1 MNPLLHTISL
11 VSATTAGALFSAIWE
26 GAILA
31 ACVALCLRLIPRL
44 SAAARSVVWTNVF
57 VLLALLQVLPS
68 LAEHWVPENG
78 ISHPPFHLDPVWS
91 VAIAS
96 TWAMLSLWRVVQLI
110 LSAIRIRGLAR
121 RATPIHLDATLQTFL
136 DGQAGDG
143 QSGRSAELCSSTE
156 VVRPSVFGFFQPR
169 ILLPQGLVEKLSTLE
184 LRQVVLHE
192 MEHLRRGDDWT
203 NLLQKVGL
211 VLFPLNPVLLW
222 VERRLCVERELAC
235 DDRVL
240 HSTGA
245 RKTYATCLTRLAEFS
260 MLRRSFSLVLGAW
273 ERQSELVRRVHRILQ
288 QPHEP
293 MNGRQAIILTSSLI
307 VSFLAG
313 AIVLAR
319 SPQVVSFAPVAP
331 STALGRSIPAMSPNQ
346 MYLQEFDG
354 SPSLVKAVMPEGHPQ
369 IPYAT
374 NHRRITAAKH
384 NVKRD
389 QVLRNQQA
397 WVVLTDWEGAEP
409 PPRLVIAVSQDRR
422 SSYAAVA
429 IANGWLIVQI

>member
-1 MNPLLHTISL
+1 
-11 VSATTAGALFSAIWE
+11 
-26 GAILA
+26 
-31 ACVALCLRLIPRL
+31 LIPRL

-57 VLLALLQVLPS
+57 LLLTLLQVLPS
-68 LAEHWVPENG
+68 LGEQGAPENG
-78 ISHPPFHLDPVWS
+78 ISHSPFHLDPVWS

-96 TWAMLSLWRVVQLI
+96 VWAMLSLCRGVQLI

-156 VVRPSVFGFFQPR
+156 VVRPSVFGFFRPR
-169 ILLPQGLVEKLSTLE
+169 ILLPQGLVEKLSALE

-211 VLFPLNPVLLW
+211 ALFPLNPVLLW
-222 VERRLCVERELAC
+222 VERRLCAERELAC

-240 HSTGA
+240 NSTGA
-245 RKTYATCLTRLAEFS
+245 RKAYAICLTRLAEFS

-273 ERQSELVRRVHRILQ
+273 ERQSELMRRVHRILRR
-288 QPHEP
+288 PDESVH
-293 MNGRQAIILTSSLI
+293 GRQAKVLTGSLI
-307 VSFLAG
+307 LGVLAG

-319 SPQVVSFAPVAP
+319 SPQLVSFAPLAQ
-331 STALGRSIPAMSPNQ
+331 SAALTSSLPAMSPRQ
-346 MYLQEFDG
+346 MCRQEFGG
-354 SPSLVKAVMPEGHPQ
+354 SPRLVKAVMPRGQ
-369 IPYAT
+369 IQTPYTA
-374 NHRRITAAKH
+374 NHRRIFAARH
-384 NVKRD
+384 SMRPN

-397 WVVLTDWEGAEP
+397 WVVLTDWEDSEP
-409 PPRLVIAVSQDRR
+409 SPRMVIAVSQDRR
-422 SSYAAVA
+422 SSYAAVT

>member
-1 MNPLLHTISL
+1 MNPLIHTISL
-11 VSATTAGALFSAIWE
+11 MSATTAGALFSAIWE

-57 VLLALLQVLPS
+57 LLLALLQVLPS
-68 LAEHWVPENG
+68 FVEHWAPVNG
-78 ISHPPFHLDPVWS
+78 ISHSPFHLAPVWS

-96 TWAMLSLWRVVQLI
+96 IWAMLSLWRCVQLI
-110 LSAIRIRGLAR
+110 LSAIRIRRLAR
-121 RATPIHLDATLQTFL
+121 RATPIHLDAALQTLL
-136 DGQAGDG
+136 DGQAADG
-143 QSGRSAELCSSTE
+143 LNGRSAELCSSTE
-156 VVRPSVFGFFQPR
+156 VVRPSVFGFFRPR
-169 ILLPQGLVEKLSTLE
+169 ILLPPGLIEKLSALE
-184 LRQVVLHE
+184 LQQVVLHE

-211 VLFPLNPVLLW
+211 VLFPLNPVLFW

-240 HSTGA
+240 YSTGA
-245 RKTYATCLTRLAEFS
+245 RKNYATCLTRLAEFS
-260 MLRRSFSLVLGAW
+260 MLRRNFSLVLGAW
-273 ERQSELVRRVHRILQ
+273 ERQSELVRRVHRILRR
-288 QPHEP
+288 PHEQ
-293 MNGRQAIILTSSLI
+293 MSGRQAIILTGSLI
-307 VSFLAG
+307 VSFSAG

-319 SPQVVSFAPVAP
+319 SPQLISFTPTAQTAALTLSLP
-331 STALGRSIPAMSPNQ
+331 SMDPNQ
-346 MYLQEFDG
+346 GYRREFAG
-354 SPSLVKAVMPEGHPQ
+354 SPRLVKAVTPEGQPR
-369 IPYAT
+369 IPFAT
-374 NHRRITAAKH
+374 NHRRITAAKQ

-397 WVVLTDWEGAEP
+397 WVVLTDWEGAEQN
-409 PPRLVIAVSQDRR
+409 PRLVIAVSQDRR

>member
-11 VSATTAGALFSAIWE
+11 VSATTAAALFSAIWE
-26 GAILA
+26 GAVLA

-57 VLLALLQVLPS
+57 LLLTLLQVLPS
-68 LAEHWVPENG
+68 LGEQGAPENG
-78 ISHPPFHLDPVWS
+78 ISHSPFHLDPVWS

-96 TWAMLSLWRVVQLI
+96 VWAMLSLCRGVQLI

-156 VVRPSVFGFFQPR
+156 VVRPSVFGFFRPR

-203 NLLQKVGL
+203 NLLQKVSL

-273 ERQSELVRRVHRILQ
+273 ERQSELMRRVRRILRRPQ
-288 QPHEP
+288 EP
-293 MNGRQAIILTSSLI
+293 MNGRQAMILTGSLI

-319 SPQVVSFAPVAP
+319 SPQLISFAPPAQ
-331 STALGRSIPAMSPNQ
+331 TAALTGSLPAMSPNR
-346 MYLQEFDG
+346 MYRQEFDG
-354 SPSLVKAVMPEGHPQ
+354 SPRLVKAVMPEGQPRT
-369 IPYAT
+369 PYAT

-384 NVKRD
+384 NVKRV
-389 QVLRNQQA
+389 QALRNQQA